1 MTRVKLIKE
10 LFFNIQLELKILEL
24 SNMNL
29 TAISNK

>member
-10 LFFNIQLELKILEL
+10 LFFNIQLELKILEW